1 MKRWLVWVLALLAAA
16 GLLAGCGAELPG
28 TEARGTALDAGGMAV
43 AGQQDGS
50 ADETGSAGQDGAAGQ
65 DGTAAAKAEQADAPF
80 SILFLDVGQAD
91 CMLLSCGGHYMLVD
105 GGNPGDSRLVAAAL
119 KNRGVTYLDYIVC
132 THAHEDHAGG
142 LSGAL
147 NVCEIGQALAPVQS
161 SKNLPFSNF
170 AKYVKKQGKSIT
182 VPEADETF
190 ALGDAAVQ
198 VLGPRRD
205 YDSTNNT
212 SLVLMVTYGETRFL
226 LTGDMERE
234 AEQDLIDDG
243 CDLKADLL
251 KVGHHGS
258 YSSTSY
264 VFLNEVMPEYAVIQ
278 VGKDNGYGHPRDEVL
293 SRLRDAGVTLYRND
307 LQGDILA
314 LSDGETVTVIPA
326 KNADAETNPTKW
338 NDDGQNAVEAAY
350 IGNSRSEIFHR
361 PSCSNLPAEENR
373 VYFQSRTEAVI
384 QGYSPCG
391 QCRP

>member
-1 MKRWLVWVLALLAAA
+1 MAAA
-16 GLLAGCGAELPG
+16 G
-28 TEARGTALDAGGMAV
+28 
-43 AGQQDGS
+43 QS
-50 ADETGSAGQDGAAGQ
+50 GSAGQDGAA
-65 DGTAAAKAEQADAPF
+65 AAETELTEADAPF

-91 CMLLSCGGHYMLVD
+91 CMLISCGGRYMLVD
-105 GGNPGDSRLVAAAL
+105 GGNAGDSRLVAAAL

-142 LSGAL
+142 LAGAL

-161 SKNLPFSNF
+161 SRNLPFSNF

-190 ALGDAAVQ
+190 ALGDATVQ

-293 SRLRDAGVTLYRND
+293 SRLRDAGVALYRND

-314 LSDGETVTVIPA
+314 LSDGETVTVVPA
-326 KNADAETNPTKW
+326 KNAGAETNPTKW
-338 NDDGQNAVEAAY
+338 NNDGQNAVEAAY

-361 PSCSNLPAEENR
+361 PSCTSLPAEENR
-373 VYFQSRTEAVI
+373 VYFQSRTEAVV

-391 QCRP
+391 RCRP

>member
-1 MKRWLVWVLALLAAA
+1 M
-16 GLLAGCGAELPG
+16 
-28 TEARGTALDAGGMAV
+28 
-43 AGQQDGS
+43 
-50 ADETGSAGQDGAAGQ
+50 
-65 DGTAAAKAEQADAPF
+65 
-80 SILFLDVGQAD
+80 
-91 CMLLSCGGHYMLVD
+91 
-105 GGNPGDSRLVAAAL
+105 
-119 KNRGVTYLDYIVC
+119 
-132 THAHEDHAGG
+132 
-142 LSGAL
+142 
-147 NVCEIGQALAPVQS
+147 QS